1 METGGESQWGS
12 APEQDGTTPD
22 HVVRNLLFVFGALF
36 VTLTALDLAST
47 YIGLRFREELVET
60 NPYTDTSSL
69 IGMIRPEVV
78 LLIVGG
84 LAVWLGARIRKPLL
98 STARES
104 DFGPFVDTVF
114 APRALPISALILMPM
129 LLALGRSMPVLNNL
143 SYVIF
148 GWSPIGNIPPIAD
161 AILFAV
167 VFSYP
172 TAYLIYHICRT
183 A

>member
-1 METGGESQWGS
+1 MEAGEESQRGS

-22 HVVRNLLFVFGALF
+22 HVVRNLLLVFGALF

-60 NPYTDTSSL
+60 PYTDTSSL

-104 DFGPFVDTVF
+104 GFGPFVDTVF
-114 APRALPISALILMPM
+114 APRALPISALIFMPM

-143 SYVIF
+143 SYLIF

-161 AILFAV
+161 VILFAV

-172 TAYLIYHICRT
+172 TAYLIYRICRT